1 MVEAWY
7 WKLSTVST
15 GGSFVS
21 THHTHTI
28 LMTNAS
34 NCMISEICFILQT
47 HFVTPR
53 LPLVI
58 RIVCSCCVD
67 TNVPCLTFPVLPSTD
82 SIDTLY
88 IEDNMILRYVTGN
101 VRHGSH

>member
-1 MVEAWY
+1 
-7 WKLSTVST
+7 
-15 GGSFVS
+15 
-21 THHTHTI
+21 
-28 LMTNAS
+28 MTNAS

-67 TNVPCLTFPVLPSTD
+67 TNVPCHVYCHHTADILLGGTSRMISSCIVVIDVTGKVSGQLLKSIRTQTFSSKYLSYHNSNSTFP
-82 SIDTLY
+82 
-88 IEDNMILRYVTGN
+88 E
-101 VRHGSH
+101 